1 MFRYINQ
8 VLRDKKN
15 ETIWQK
21 IENVRQELKNDHT
34 PIPSQSF
41 GAIATPPSS
50 FSTVANKAKQTAI
63 PPVYGQLLYRTVAY
77 FNANKILEMG
87 TGTGI
92 STLYLGSA
100 PVVNQLISLEGN
112 AALASL
118 AKNQANKL
126 KLNKI
131 EVISGDFHSTLSTA
145 LSKLGNIDLAF
156 IDGNHQKAPTLQ
168 YYEQILP
175 YTHNDTV
182 LIFDDIHW
190 SPEMLE
196 AWQEI
201 IARPE
206 VTLSL
211 DLYRMGMI
219 FFRKE
224 IRQAQHIQ
232 LYYW

>member
-1 MFRYINQ
+1 
-8 VLRDKKN
+8 
-15 ETIWQK
+15 
-21 IENVRQELKNDHT
+21 
-34 PIPSQSF
+34 
-41 GAIATPPSS
+41 
-50 FSTVANKAKQTAI
+50 
-63 PPVYGQLLYRTVAY
+63 
-77 FNANKILEMG
+77 MG

-118 AKNQANKL
+118 AKNQAHKL

-131 EVISGDFHSTLSTA
+131 EVISGDFDSTLSTA
-145 LSKLGNIDLAF
+145 LGRLSNIDLAF